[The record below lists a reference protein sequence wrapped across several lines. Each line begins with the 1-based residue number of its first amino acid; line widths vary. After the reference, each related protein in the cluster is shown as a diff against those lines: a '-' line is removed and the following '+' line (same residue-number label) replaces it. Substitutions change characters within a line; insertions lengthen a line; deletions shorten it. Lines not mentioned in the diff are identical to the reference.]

1 MREGLNLQNKTI
13 KLQKLM
19 AEIEKYRA
27 STILSILEIGKRWRQ
42 IRDEKL
48 WAYMPEIKSFRY
60 FIDKETAYSHG
71 TVYNYI
77 AIYDYYHDDKKV
89 LGLSEPTRLIKA
101 LPYITEEN
109 KETWLHKAIVLN
121 KNDYE
126 TEIRISKG
134 QISQE
139 DCEHQAQRIIKVCRT
154 CNKKLEVED
163 M

>member
-1 MREGLNLQNKTI
+1 MNLQNKTI

-19 AEIEKYRA
+19 AEIERYRA
-27 STILSILEIGKRWRQ
+27 STILSILEIGKRWRE

-48 WAYMPEIKSFRY
+48 WSYMPEIKSFRY
-60 FIDKETAYSHG
+60 YIEKETTYSHG

-77 AIYDYYHDDKKV
+77 AIYDHYHNDKKV
-89 LGLSEPTRLIKA
+89 LELSEPSRLIKA
-101 LPYITEEN
+101 LPYITEET
-109 KETWLHKAIVLN
+109 KQTWLHKAIILN

-126 TEIRISKG
+126 EEIRISKG

-139 DCEHQAQRIIKVCRT
+139 NCDHSDTRIITICRN
-154 CNKKLEVED
+154 CNKKLKMEE